1 MAPAADSFLQ
11 RNPHDDDG
19 DADEQVTDSKRTW
32 SPDVL
37 LELVHI
43 WRRVELAHAGLG
55 RVTKAQLVY
64 DEFSEKVDRGSDACD
79 ANSESIP
86 KRSRKAVEDKL
97 YTMKQM
103 YRFILEMN
111 RDFVRQR
118 VGGASNSY
126 LRSWFDLTKDERR
139 AVRCVMQCV
148 FAALYVMADM
158 LCMLLWL
165 GCSSLHGI
173 RIPNISQ
180 DVFHVLDSVL
190 HAGSA
195 AAATKKKSKA
205 THSAPHTQ
213 PLSAYPLAPLA
224 SSNSGNGRGDDGA
237 QTSQQDLVLDGK
249 RNWSSDAT
257 MELAKIWSDIQRASP
272 NLRGAQLGEM
282 VYNVF
287 KARAGGSL
295 SRSRK
300 AVEEKM
306 QSMKEMY
313 RFIRHCDDT
322 RGVRSGGGGDN
333 GGVVTAPTWFE
344 LTKAERRQLRYAL
357 WCLFG
362 LCILVGCDSGLI
374 CVVDNNSKANKI
386 RVTNLSRE
394 EFDQV
399 HAIMDVRAEA
409 EAALVDLSTSSSFS
423 VNPTPV
429 PSLETQQSS
438 EQQQPELTTET
449 NQSTTGVLGAV
460 QHVIAQELGTSIPI
474 YRRDQPQSADV
485 GATATTTARTRA
497 QKRPRTDEQPLSSSR
512 NGQAE
517 LGIDYATA
525 DYLLQKI
532 RFLHDE
538 DRAERRR
545 QHEEHMAAIRELTE
559 LVRRQQNSSSR
570 GPEISVDEDAGS

>member
-64 DEFSEKVDRGSDACD
+64 DEFSEKVDRGKGRA
-79 ANSESIP
+79 P
-86 KRSRKAVEDKL
+86 
-97 YTMKQM
+97 
-103 YRFILEMN
+103 
-111 RDFVRQR
+111 
-118 VGGASNSY
+118 
-126 LRSWFDLTKDERR
+126 RR
-139 AVRCVMQCV
+139 AVR
-148 FAALYVMADM
+148 
-158 LCMLLWL
+158 
-165 GCSSLHGI
+165 SLHGI

-344 LTKAERRQLRYAL
+344 LTKAERRQLR
-357 WCLFG
+357 
-362 LCILVGCDSGLI
+362 
-374 CVVDNNSKANKI
+374 KANKI

-429 PSLETQQSS
+429 PSQETQQSS

-485 GATATTTARTRA
+485 GATATTAARTRA